1 MVRNIL
7 ITIRLTV
14 RYILLP
20 TTDVL
25 GDINFAIRALCSH
38 NFGIGCA
45 MILPI
50 VLNMAFNL
58 YKWTSTEYDTQKEK
72 RFTWL
77 LVILNVW
84 PQYQV
89 LKLILLIL
97 CGTPQEVWLPWKDKI
112 KQELSFTEPFVVAV
126 PQFFIS
132 VFVFFLL
139 FHWNGDGFTD
149 VFGKTT
155 LGVDTG
161 FMFRLKI
168 CVSYYCGI
176 KSIVDYLLNRPMK
189 INSNNKFAVSL
200 SMVIYISTAYVT
212 KLSYITP
219 LFLICYEYGIVVL
232 LIAISIFIFFST
244 LISIGPIARVTGLRI
259 CTRMLLER
267 PELLV
272 LSLITEYALGP
283 VDGGRYYPTCL
294 WCCCKCWLCC
304 TWYCF
309 CEGCE
314 PRKTKKAII
323 SKELSWNKMLYINV
337 ILMPF
342 YICLLVT
349 IIWPNDISISIWSNF
364 SKSRDVITPIYIF
377 SFILLLLG
385 LICFAITLH
394 CTNSKGVLD
403 LQHLEDTRDEEYE
416 MQAPSISHSQAV
428 VDNDQIINNREVDL
442 PNNIDSRGT
451 MQQDFELQSENGVDL
466 QNTEHNV
473 GPQYIIITRAVVNRD
488 PRLKTQG
495 RFNMSTNEWEY
506 NHP

>member
-14 RYILLP
+14 NYILLP
-20 TTDVL
+20 TADVL

-45 MILPI
+45 MVLPV
-50 VLNMAFNL
+50 VLNMSFNL

-77 LVILNVW
+77 LIILNIW

-89 LKLILLIL
+89 LKLLLLIL
-97 CGTPQEVWLPWKDKI
+97 CGTPKDVWIPWRDKI
-112 KQELSFTEPFVVAV
+112 KQELSFTEPFIVAV

-139 FHWNGDGFTD
+139 IRRNYDGITD
-149 VFGKTT
+149 AFGKTT
-155 LGVDTG
+155 LGVDNT
-161 FMFRLKI
+161 FMFGFKI
-168 CVSYYCGI
+168 WISTYCGI
-176 KSIVDYLLNRPMK
+176 KSIVDYLLNGPTK
-189 INSNNKFAVSL
+189 IDSNHKFVVSL
-200 SMVIYISTAYVT
+200 AMVIYISTSYVT
-212 KLSYITP
+212 KLFYIVP
-219 LFLICYEYGIVVL
+219 VFLICYDFGILVL

-244 LISIGPIARVTGLRI
+244 LISIGPIARITGLRI

-267 PELLV
+267 PELLI

-283 VDGGRYYPTCL
+283 VDGGRHYPTCF

-314 PRKTKKAII
+314 PRKTKKIVI
-323 SKELSWNKMLYINV
+323 SKELSWNKMLYIN
-337 ILMPF
+337 IALM
-342 YICLLVT
+342 
-349 IIWPNDISISIWSNF
+349 
-364 SKSRDVITPIYIF
+364 PIYIF
-377 SFILLLLG
+377 FYLPYLPILLFTLLVLG
-385 LICFAITLH
+385 LVCFAVTLH

-403 LQHLEDTRDEEYE
+403 LQHLEDMKDEEHE
-416 MQAPSISHSQAV
+416 MQVPSFAHLQAEEE
-428 VDNDQIINNREVDL
+428 NDQMINNNELNLQND
-442 PNNIDSRGT
+442 IDSRGT
-451 MQQDFELQSENGVDL
+451 MQEDVEIQSENGLDL
-466 QNTEHNV
+466 PMINTEHNV
-473 GPQYIIITRAVVNRD
+473 GPKYTIITRAVVNRD
-488 PRLKTQG
+488 PEPTTQG

-506 NHP
+506 KPYFDD